1 MKSFLTLLL
10 SFAFTLVLNA
20 QKSPIK
26 FGDIPMEDLKM
37 VQYEHDT
44 SASAVVLTDYG
55 HAEMSITSS
64 AIRMNFDRHIRIKI
78 LKKDGLEWANA
89 LIQLDHDGTGSS
101 EEKVL
106 KLRAS
111 TYNLEN
117 GQLVETK
124 MSKDNVFQ
132 EKFDKYTTHQ
142 KFTLPNVKVGSV
154 IEYSYTISSAYWSSL
169 PNWQFQRSIPTRHSE
184 YWAILPREM
193 VYQKYMQGYVHVIS
207 KNPNS
212 HWVAYNVP
220 AFKAEPYMTSEEDYI
235 SRINFALS
243 YINLPTRQIEIMGSW
258 EKMNKNLTEDQD
270 FMNAVK
276 GPAFLKKQVDE
287 VIAGITDPE
296 AKARTI
302 YEYVRNTYQ
311 WNGVKDRYPD
321 NIKKIVEAKKGTSS
335 DLNVLLAGML
345 NRAGIETEMVL
356 LSTRDHG
363 FIRRPFPMARQ
374 FNYNVCRVKLPDR
387 TVLLD
392 ATDRYVPFG
401 ILPERCLN
409 GEGFVISKTQSGWI
423 DLDPTVKSK
432 TVVSSII
439 NIDPNGIVNGT
450 LDYVHEG
457 YAAAR
462 IRNSYHAK
470 GQEEYLKW
478 FQGGKTIEILE
489 SRYEDLKAIEK
500 PAKESYE
507 IVSHDL
513 ASSTGNQIYINPFV
527 SDKITENP
535 FRSDKREYP
544 VDFVCPS
551 EKVYISKIK
560 IPAGYTVDEL
570 PPVKVIALP
579 QNAGRFVYNISAMGD
594 EITLT
599 CILNI
604 NKAMF
609 VQDEYAPLREFYNHI
624 VAKQNEQIV
633 LKKI

>member
-423 DLDPTVKSK
+423 DLDPKVKSK

-470 GQEEYLKW
+470 GQEEYLKS

-507 IVSHDL
+507 IVSNDL

>member
-276 GPAFLKKQVDE
+276 GPASLKKQVDE

-374 FNYNVCRVKLPDR
+374 FNYNVCQVKLTDR

>member
-423 DLDPTVKSK
+423 DLDPKVKSK
-432 TVVSSII
+432 TVVSSIL

-470 GQEEYLKW
+470 GQEEYLKS

-507 IVSHDL
+507 IVSNDL